1 MAFLQLKDI
10 HKSYFLGKQEFP
22 VLKGIDLDFE
32 LGEFVSILGESG
44 GGKSTL
50 MNIIGGLDRKFDGEV
65 LVDGQKLD
73 HRNEKRMDRYRRET
87 VGYIYQSYNL
97 ISHLSVLD
105 NVMVSLDMTTLSKRK
120 REEKAKELLTQVGL
134 SEHVRKYPNQL
145 SGGQKQRVAIARALA
160 SDPKIIIADEP
171 TGALDSQN
179 TEEVLALLNQ
189 IAQEG
194 RLVIAVTHSQAVADS
209 GTRIVNL
216 ADGKIV
222 DGHRVKPAYAAVV
235 PKRSGRIVSRPL
247 RASSSLGMA
256 AKHLKFNFWR
266 NSLIVIGTAI
276 GLFAVILF
284 SGLGNG
290 LSGYINEQITQV
302 ANPQMITV
310 SRYVDEKADSSSDSS
325 ADSTSA
331 DSQSQSSQSSQSS
344 QTGQSGA
351 ASSQSQGGAQSGGS
365 SMGPMGAVTSTTAP
379 KFSASQL
386 KKIANLDHVEE
397 VQKGYS
403 ETGVVVEHGD
413 DKVTLTSMSN
423 WTNAYTAS
431 TIVAG
436 KAPGKG
442 EIVLDKAA
450 AAQKLGDSKDW
461 KKLIGEKV
469 SVSFAAQTEDGNPVT
484 VKFDVTVS
492 GIAESSTGM
501 MQISAVNTQ
510 TLVDELDDAKVD
522 SDPAQ
527 AVVKVD
533 DFDNAEAVGNKIN
546 ALKDSDNKRLFSAI
560 SVASLISTVQTYVNL
575 ATTILAAIAAISLV
589 VSALMIIVTM
599 YMSVSARTKEIGVLR
614 ALGESKGD
622 IRLLFI
628 AESIIIGIGSA
639 VLATVI
645 AFVSEIVAN
654 NLLAKIADYAFIQIS
669 PSNIIT
675 VFVIAL
681 VISLIASLLPSR
693 HAANLNPIDALAAD

>member
-1 MAFLQLKDI
+1 M
-10 HKSYFLGKQEFP
+10 
-22 VLKGIDLDFE
+22 
-32 LGEFVSILGESG
+32 
-44 GGKSTL
+44 
-50 MNIIGGLDRKFDGEV
+50 
-65 LVDGQKLD
+65 
-73 HRNEKRMDRYRRET
+73 
-87 VGYIYQSYNL
+87 
-97 ISHLSVLD
+97 
-105 NVMVSLDMTTLSKRK
+105 
-120 REEKAKELLTQVGL
+120 
-134 SEHVRKYPNQL
+134 
-145 SGGQKQRVAIARALA
+145 
-160 SDPKIIIADEP
+160 
-171 TGALDSQN
+171 
-179 TEEVLALLNQ
+179 
-189 IAQEG
+189 
-194 RLVIAVTHSQAVADS
+194 
-209 GTRIVNL
+209 NL

-222 DGHRVKPAYAAVV
+222 DGHRVKPAYAAVA

-325 ADSTSA
+325 STSTSTG
-331 DSQSQSSQSSQSS
+331 SQSQSSQSSQA
-344 QTGQSGA
+344 GQSA
-351 ASSQSQGGAQSGGS
+351 ASGSQPQGGAQAGGS
-365 SMGPMGAVTSTTAP
+365 NMGQMGAVTSTTAP

-397 VQKGYS
+397 VQKGYT

-469 SVSFAAQTEDGNPVT
+469 SVSFAAQTKDGNPVT
-484 VKFDVTVS
+484 VKFDVSVS

-533 DFDNAEAVGNKIN
+533 NFDNAEAVGNKIN

-560 SVASLISTVQTYVNL
+560 SVASLISTVQTYVSL

-645 AFVSEIVAN
+645 AFISEIAAN

>member
-1 MAFLQLKDI
+1 
-10 HKSYFLGKQEFP
+10 
-22 VLKGIDLDFE
+22 
-32 LGEFVSILGESG
+32 
-44 GGKSTL
+44 
-50 MNIIGGLDRKFDGEV
+50 
-65 LVDGQKLD
+65 
-73 HRNEKRMDRYRRET
+73 
-87 VGYIYQSYNL
+87 
-97 ISHLSVLD
+97 
-105 NVMVSLDMTTLSKRK
+105 
-120 REEKAKELLTQVGL
+120 
-134 SEHVRKYPNQL
+134 
-145 SGGQKQRVAIARALA
+145 
-160 SDPKIIIADEP
+160 
-171 TGALDSQN
+171 LDSQN
-179 TEEVLALLNQ
+179 TAEVLELLNE
-189 IAQEG
+189 IAREG

-222 DGHRVKPAYAAVV
+222 DGTRVKPAYAPQA
-235 PKRSGRIVSRPL
+235 PKRAGRIVSRPL

-256 AKHLKFNFWR
+256 AKHLRFNFWR

-310 SRYVDEKADSSSDSS
+310 SRYTSDTTSSSGSAGSGESS
-325 ADSTSA
+325 SGSA
-331 DSQSQSSQSSQSS
+331 SSSQGAGGSAPSGSAA
-344 QTGQSGA
+344 SGA
-351 ASSQSQGGAQSGGS
+351 PSGGS
-365 SMGPMGAVTSTTAP
+365 MGAMGAVTSSTAP
-379 KFSASQL
+379 RFSDEQL
-386 KKIANLDHVEE
+386 KKIAAIDHVEK
-397 VQKGYS
+397 VQKGYTES
-403 ETGVVVEHGD
+403 GVVVQHGD

-423 WTNAYTAS
+423 WTNAYTSS

-442 EIVLDKAA
+442 EIVLDKAG
-450 AAQKLGDSKDW
+450 AAQKFEDAKDW
-461 KKLIGEKV
+461 KKIIGEKV
-469 SVSFAAQTEDGNPVT
+469 TVSFASQTKAGAPVT
-484 VKFDVTVS
+484 IKFDVTVS

-501 MQISAVNTQ
+501 MQVSAINTD
-510 TLVDELDDAKVD
+510 TLVDHLDAAKVD
-522 SDPAQ
+522 TQPAQ

-533 DFDNAEAVGNKIN
+533 NFDNAASVGDKIN
-546 ALKDSDNKRLFSAI
+546 ALKDSKNKRLFSAI

-575 ATTILAAIAAISLV
+575 AATILSAIAAVSLV

-628 AESIIIGIGSA
+628 AESIIIGVASA
-639 VLATVI
+639 ALATI
-645 AFVSEIVAN
+645 LAFVAEFVAN
-654 NLLAKIADYAFIQIS
+654 GALAKIADYAFIQIT
-669 PSNIIT
+669 PTNVLT

>member
-1 MAFLQLKDI
+1 MAFLQLQDI
-10 HKSYFLGKQEFP
+10 HKSYYLGKQEFP
-22 VLKGIDLDFE
+22 VLKGIDLDFD

-50 MNIIGGLDRKFDGEV
+50 MNIIGGLDRKFDGSV
-65 LVDGQKLD
+65 IVGGDKLD
-73 HRNEKRMDRYRRET
+73 HRNEKRMDKYRRET

-105 NVMVSLDMTTLSKRK
+105 NVLVSLDMTTLSHHQ
-120 REEKAKELLTQVGL
+120 REEKAKELLEKVGL

-179 TEEVLALLNQ
+179 TAEVLELLNQ
-189 IAQEG
+189 IAREG

-222 DGHRVKPAYAAVV
+222 DGHRVKPAYAPQA
-235 PKRSGRIVSRPL
+235 PRRSGRIVSRPL

-256 AKHLKFNFWR
+256 AKHLRFNFWR

-276 GLFAVILF
+276 GLFSVILF
-284 SGLGNG
+284 AGLGNG

-310 SRYVDEKADSSSDSS
+310 SRYTDENADANSSDSS
-325 ADSTSA
+325 DSSSETGSAAAQTGDSA
-331 DSQSQSSQSSQSS
+331 DTDSQRGPGSA
-344 QTGQSGA
+344 SGA
-351 ASSQSQGGAQSGGS
+351 GASGG
-365 SMGPMGAVTSTTAP
+365 MGAMGAVTSATAP
-379 KFSASQL
+379 RFSEAQL
-386 KKIANLDHVEE
+386 KKIAAIDHVEK
-397 VQKGYS
+397 VQKGYTQ
-403 ETGVVVEHGD
+403 TGVVVERGD

-423 WTNAYTAS
+423 WTDSYTSS

-436 KAPGKG
+436 KAPQKG

-450 AAQKLGDSKDW
+450 VAQKFEDSKDW
-461 KKLIGEKV
+461 KKLIGQTV
-469 SVSFAAQTEDGNPVT
+469 SVSFASQTSDGTPVT
-484 VKFDVTVS
+484 IKFDVTVS

-501 MQISAVNTQ
+501 MQVNAINTD
-510 TLVDELDDAKVD
+510 TLVDELDKAGVET
-522 SDPAQ
+522 DPAQ

-533 DFDNAEAVGNKIN
+533 SFDNATSVGDKIN
-546 ALKDSDNKRLFSAI
+546 ALKDSDGERLFSAI
-560 SVASLISTVQTYVNL
+560 SVASLISTVQTYVSL

-628 AESIIIGIGSA
+628 AESIIIGVASA
-639 VLATVI
+639 ALATVL
-645 AFVSEIVAN
+645 AFVAEFAAN
-654 NLLAKIADYAFIQIS
+654 GLLSSIADYAFIQIS
-669 PSNIIT
+669 PGNVGT

-681 VISLIASLLPSR
+681 IISLIASLLPSR

>member
-1 MAFLQLKDI
+1 MAFLQLKNI
-10 HKSYFLGKQEFP
+10 HKSYYLGKQEFP

-65 LVDGQKLD
+65 LVEGSKLD
-73 HRNEKRMDRYRRET
+73 HRNEKRMDKYRRET

-105 NVMVSLDMTTLSKRK
+105 NVLVSLDMTTLSRKK
-120 REEKAKELLTQVGL
+120 REEKARQLLKQVGL
-134 SEHVRKYPNQL
+134 AEHARKHPNQL

-179 TEEVLALLNQ
+179 TAEVLEILNR
-189 IAQEG
+189 IAREG

-222 DGHRVKPAYAAVV
+222 DGHRVKPAYTPQA
-235 PKRSGRIVSRPL
+235 PRRSGRLTSRPL

-256 AKHLKFNFWR
+256 AKHLRFNFWR

-276 GLFAVILF
+276 GLFSVILF
-284 SGLGNG
+284 AGLGNG
-290 LSGYINEQITQV
+290 LTGYIREQITQM

-310 SRYVDEKADSSSDSS
+310 GRYVKEDDSATSSTDADTDADATSGADTSDSTDAADSADT
-325 ADSTSA
+325 ADSMSQMRQQQAGGAGGMGAMSGATSA
-331 DSQSQSSQSSQSS
+331 D
-344 QTGQSGA
+344 
-351 ASSQSQGGAQSGGS
+351 
-365 SMGPMGAVTSTTAP
+365 AP
-379 KFSASQL
+379 RFSASQ
-386 KKIANLDHVEE
+386 ISQIEGITHVEK
-397 VQKGYS
+397 VQKSYS
-403 ETGVVVEHGD
+403 ESAAVVKYGD
-413 DKVTLTSMSN
+413 DKVTTQSLSN
-423 WTNAYTAS
+423 WTDSYTSS

-436 KAPGKG
+436 EEPSEG
-442 EIVLDKAA
+442 EVVLDKSAVA
-450 AAQKLGDSKDW
+450 EKLEDSDTWKD
-461 KKLIGEKV
+461 LIGKKV
-469 SVSFAAQTEDGNPVT
+469 TVSFATQTEEGTAVT
-484 VKFDVTVS
+484 VKFEATVS

-501 MQISAVNTQ
+501 TQVNAIDTD
-510 TLVDELDDAKVD
+510 TLVDQLEKAGVD
-522 SDPAQ
+522 TDPASL
-527 AVVKVD
+527 VVKADSMDTATQVSD
-533 DFDNAEAVGNKIN
+533 AINK
-546 ALKDSDNKRLFSAI
+546 LKDDDGRLYSSL

-628 AESIIIGIGSA
+628 SESLIIGVASA
-639 VLATVI
+639 LLATVL
-645 AFVSEIVAN
+645 AFAAEFAAN
-654 NLLAKIADYAFIQIS
+654 GLLAHIADYAFIQIW
-669 PSNIIT
+669 PSNVGT

-681 VISLIASLLPSR
+681 AISLLASFLPAR
-693 HAANLNPIDALAAD
+693 HAASLNPIDALAAD

>member
-22 VLKGIDLDFE
+22 VLKGIDLDFD

-73 HRNEKRMDRYRRET
+73 HHNEKRMDKYRRET

-105 NVMVSLDMTTLSKRK
+105 NVLVSLDMTTLSKHR

-134 SEHVRKYPNQL
+134 AEHIRKYPNQL

-179 TEEVLALLNQ
+179 TAEVLQLLNE

-222 DGHRVKPAYAAVV
+222 DGHRVKPAYEARA
-235 PKRSGRIVSRPL
+235 PRRSGRIVSRPL

-256 AKHLKFNFWR
+256 AKHLRFNFWR

-276 GLFAVILF
+276 GLFSVILF

-310 SRYVDEKADSSSDSS
+310 SRYQSSKTSDSSSDSS
-325 ADSTSA
+325 SST
-331 DSQSQSSQSSQSS
+331 
-344 QTGQSGA
+344 SGA
-351 ASSQSQGGAQSGGS
+351 ASSQSGAAGSQSGTSGAAGS
-365 SMGPMGAVTSTTAP
+365 QAGGGSNMGAMGAVTSTTAP
-379 KFSASQL
+379 RFSAAQL
-386 KKIANLDHVEE
+386 KKIAALKHVTS
-397 VQKGYS
+397 VQKGYT
-403 ETGVVVEHGD
+403 ETGVVVQKGD

-423 WTNAYTAS
+423 WTNSYTKS
-431 TIVAG
+431 SIIAG

-442 EIVLDKAA
+442 EIVLDKAG
-450 AAQKLGDSKDW
+450 AAQKLGSSKNW
-461 KKLIGEKV
+461 KKLIGKTV
-469 SVSFAAQTEDGNPVT
+469 TVSFASQDKDGMPVT
-484 VKFDVTVS
+484 IKFDVTVS

-501 MQISAVNTQ
+501 MQISAVNTD
-510 TLVDELDDAKVD
+510 TLISELSKKNVDT
-522 SDPAQ
+522 DPAQ

-533 DFDNAEAVGNKIN
+533 NYDNASAVGDKIN
-546 ALKDSDNKRLFSAI
+546 ALKDSNNKRLFSAI
-560 SVASLISTVQTYVNL
+560 SVASLISTVQTYVSL

-628 AESIIIGIGSA
+628 AESLIIGVASA
-639 VLATVI
+639 ALATVL
-645 AFVSEIVAN
+645 AFVAEFAAN
-654 NLLAKIADYAFIQIS
+654 SLLAKIADYAFIQIT
-669 PSNIIT
+669 PGNVLT
-675 VFVIAL
+675 VFIIAL